1 MILKSGNLLNMARLS
16 FRVKCNDQFQGFR
29 TLGCCPLLFEAG
41 IFYGMRLF
49 IRIIHD

>member
-29 TLGCCPLLFEAG
+29 TLGCCPLLFEGGHFLWNAPVHTN
-41 IFYGMRLF
+41 YT
-49 IRIIHD
+49 